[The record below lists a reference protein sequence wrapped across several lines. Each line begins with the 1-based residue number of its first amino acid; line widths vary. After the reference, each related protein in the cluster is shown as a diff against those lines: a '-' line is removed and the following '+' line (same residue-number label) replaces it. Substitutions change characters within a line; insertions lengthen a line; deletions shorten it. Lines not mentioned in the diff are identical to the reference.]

1 MRKKLEINV
10 NYILWKK
17 ILIFPFNII
26 FKKKN
31 KIIKIIISNSVNIM
45 SYMFF
50 ECSSLT
56 S

>member
-1 MRKKLEINV
+1 MEK
-10 NYILWKK
+10 
-17 ILIFPFNII
+17 NIDFS
-26 FKKKN
+26 FKYNFEKKN